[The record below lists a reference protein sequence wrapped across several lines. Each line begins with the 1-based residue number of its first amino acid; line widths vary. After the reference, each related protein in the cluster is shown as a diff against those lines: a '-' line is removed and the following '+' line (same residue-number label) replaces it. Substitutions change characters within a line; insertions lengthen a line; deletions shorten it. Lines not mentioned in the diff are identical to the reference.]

1 VNEPGEAIPVVNFGA
16 GADFALGVEEE
27 LVLVDPET
35 HALDHA
41 APDVLAR
48 LRPVPP
54 GEGGIHPEAYAA
66 LVELVSPICSDAAEG
81 VATLGALRR
90 RLHETGAAAIGAGLH
105 PDGTFGDVVHYPSER
120 YRLIAEEMR
129 GLQARTPTCAFH
141 VHVGMPDAEAAI
153 RAFNF
158 VRGHLP
164 LLQALAANSP
174 FWYGRDSGLASA
186 RAHVF
191 RALPRSEIPPAFSSF
206 GEFAERVER
215 LVAAGGMPNYTFIWW
230 DIRPHPI
237 LGTLE
242 VRAMDSQSSHE
253 SAGGLAAMV
262 HALARRGVE
271 ERGPWVEREV
281 LMESSFRAARDG
293 LYATLWHDGALRPV
307 PEIARATLELARPYA
322 RELGSDAALEGIE
335 RILVEGNGAFR
346 QRAAFASGG
355 MQAVLA
361 ELVAETERSGHLVGS
376 GHHRHVG

>member
-1 VNEPGEAIPVVNFGA
+1 
-16 GADFALGVEEE
+16 
-27 LVLVDPET
+27 
-35 HALDHA
+35 
-41 APDVLAR
+41 
-48 LRPVPP
+48 
-54 GEGGIHPEAYAA
+54 
-66 LVELVSPICSDAAEG
+66 
-81 VATLGALRR
+81 
-90 RLHETGAAAIGAGLH
+90 
-105 PDGTFGDVVHYPSER
+105 
-120 YRLIAEEMR
+120 
-129 GLQARTPTCAFH
+129 

-174 FWYGRDSGLASA
+174 FWYGRESGLSSA

-191 RALPRSEIPPAFSSF
+191 RALPRSEIPPAFASF
-206 GEFAERVER
+206 DEFAERVGR
-215 LVAAGGMPNYTFIWW
+215 LVAAGDMPNYTFIWW

-253 SAGGLAAMV
+253 SAAGLAALV